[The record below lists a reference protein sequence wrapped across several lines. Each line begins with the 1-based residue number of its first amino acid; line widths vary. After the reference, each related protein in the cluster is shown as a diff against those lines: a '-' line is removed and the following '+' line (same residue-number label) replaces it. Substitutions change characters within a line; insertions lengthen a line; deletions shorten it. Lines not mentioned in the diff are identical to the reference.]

1 MNNNHLPE
9 AALLRLFEYFS
20 PLERLKLQQCCKRF
34 HMIYGKWLDIISLDI
49 RMVEQNDVNEK
60 VLFARGIVQHSKTA
74 KSTYRIE
81 LTNIHGVTSILRFTS
96 DKYANRALKVMLSR
110 LQSLTTLTIQNACL
124 IEEFSNVLSQLHS
137 ITTLRMWNSAYYFD
151 KKRPARRLL
160 HSLFSFP
167 LLESIFILD
176 STVPQSSSQCTA
188 AFPCFLADC
197 IRGPIANLQIVG
209 IYISSKTIDALCER
223 LHKTLKRMA
232 IGCTYGK
239 ENKKDRYCKAIAKLQ
254 VVEDLDIPPYIFH
267 LGETSEI
274 DGSIIQLLS
283 KLQLNCL
290 GFRHYNSAVLFQFI
304 EFKMPHNIRLL
315 RIHHSANR
323 VPNFAQL
330 GMSPPEPEEKP
341 PRKSSWLNSRNSS
354 SMGSKNSIDSSSD
367 RSSES
372 LTNEVWKESSRYSIS
387 TSSTSEITQMT
398 NEQKP
403 RRNSLAS
410 RNLTI
415 FAIEEAPRKMNEC
428 ARKLRRRIYSGVQ
441 VFYMQESMNTQEIV
455 GRMAAPMRSP
465 HVYTRSSKRE
475 IRVIKGDLVKPIPLS
490 SLGMESDYEMSDWED

>member
-1 MNNNHLPE
+1 
-9 AALLRLFEYFS
+9 
-20 PLERLKLQQCCKRF
+20 
-34 HMIYGKWLDIISLDI
+34 
-49 RMVEQNDVNEK
+49 
-60 VLFARGIVQHSKTA
+60 
-74 KSTYRIE
+74 
-81 LTNIHGVTSILRFTS
+81 
-96 DKYANRALKVMLSR
+96 
-110 LQSLTTLTIQNACL
+110 
-124 IEEFSNVLSQLHS
+124 
-137 ITTLRMWNSAYYFD
+137 
-151 KKRPARRLL
+151 
-160 HSLFSFP
+160 
-167 LLESIFILD
+167 
-176 STVPQSSSQCTA
+176 
-188 AFPCFLADC
+188 
-197 IRGPIANLQIVG
+197 
-209 IYISSKTIDALCER
+209 IYISSKAIDALCER
-223 LHKTLKRMA
+223 LHKTLKRMS

-267 LGETSEI
+267 LSETSEI
-274 DGSIIQLLS
+274 DESITRLLS
-283 KLQLNCL
+283 NLQLNCL

-323 VPNFAQL
+323 IPNFAQL
-330 GMSPPEPEEKP
+330 GTSALGPEEKP
-341 PRKSSWLNSRNSS
+341 PQRKSSWLNSRNGS

-367 RSSES
+367 RSLES
-372 LTNEVWKESSRYSIS
+372 LTNEVWKESSRCNIS
-387 TSSTSEITQMT
+387 TSASLETTQMT

-415 FAIEEAPRKMNEC
+415 FAIEEAPRKINKC

-441 VFYMQESMNTQEIV
+441 VFYMQESMDTQEIV
-455 GRMAAPMRSP
+455 GRMAAPIRSP